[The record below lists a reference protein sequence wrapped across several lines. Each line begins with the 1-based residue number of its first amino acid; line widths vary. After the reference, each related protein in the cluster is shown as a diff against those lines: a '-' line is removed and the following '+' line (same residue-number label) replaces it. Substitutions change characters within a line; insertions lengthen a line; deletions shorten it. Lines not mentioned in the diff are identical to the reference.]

1 MPTGVLDGGPKVGCF
16 LISERLPLPLPLIL
30 GEHLHA
36 IETKSNSI
44 EDGQMHTAG
53 DTEMTANEH
62 LVVRLAVL
70 IRKQRHQRG
79 CGTCCI
85 DT

>member
-62 LVVRLAVL
+62 LVHLAVL
-70 IRKQRHQRG
+70 IRKQRKQRC
-79 CGTCCI
+79 CGACGM
-85 DT
+85 DA